1 MTDDHVHVL
10 VAPIPANE
18 LRSILHSWK
27 SFTARQMQ
35 RDHNRIGRVWQ
46 DEYFDRIV
54 RDDAELVQRADYI
67 LTRRKG
73 GLGEGLPLGLAAEI

>member
-1 MTDDHVHVL
+1 
-10 VAPIPANE
+10 
-18 LRSILHSWK
+18 
-27 SFTARQMQ
+27 MQ